1 MVIRDG
7 KTYASVPEVFSKD
20 FMRCFMLEIKKDS
33 TVYKVLT
40 VAIIVFG
47 VLLSGFHLYATIVGT
62 VTVMRQRVAHVTL
75 VLIIA
80 LFVNLQ
86 KKADAGKKVNILELI
101 ADFAVLGVS
110 VVSLVYLYMNDSQIV
125 FHLGNPSKLEIFL
138 GIALTLCVL
147 EMTRR
152 VIGPVM
158 PIIAIVALLYAKFGN
173 IFPGSLASKA
183 YSIKRIASYLL
194 LSDDGI
200 FGTPIGVSASTVILF
215 IIFGA
220 FLEATGAGETF
231 IHLAFSFFG
240 RVRGGPAK
248 VAVVGSA
255 LFGMINGS
263 AIANVVSTG
272 SLTIPLMKNVG
283 YQPEEA
289 GAVEAV
295 SSTGGQIMP
304 PIMGAAAFIMAQTLA
319 IPYMSVA
326 KAAVIPAVLYF
337 FMVFVSV
344 DLLAVKNGLK
354 GLPASELP
362 SAKKTLKE
370 GWFLLLP
377 ILLLLYMLIGMSLT
391 ASKAALYAIG
401 ICVVVSWFSKDKKMK
416 VKEIVMALVSAAKE
430 ICSVA
435 LACATAGVVIGMLG
449 LTGFGLKMSSL
460 LLQWSGCHLII
471 LMIFTA
477 IAGIILGMGLPTSGV
492 YIVLAVLAAPALIQM
507 GVPAI
512 AAHMF
517 VFYFGV
523 IAAITP
529 PVALASYAGAGIAK
543 ADASKTGWK
552 AVKIGMAGFILP
564 FMFVLNPAI
573 LMIGSTWQII
583 QVILTSIV
591 AIVALSVALNGIPFK
606 NPVARV
612 MFGAAAILLLDA
624 GTMTDVIGIVLVI
637 GGYFLGK
644 LMNKKAEGVK

>member
-1 MVIRDG
+1 MID
-7 KTYASVPEVFSKD
+7 
-20 FMRCFMLEIKKDS
+20 IKKGS
-33 TVYKVLT
+33 VFYKAMAG
-40 VAIIVFG
+40 AILVFG
-47 VLLSGFHLYATIVGT
+47 MLLSCFHLYATMTGT
-62 VTVMRQRVAHVTL
+62 VTVMRQRVVHVTL
-75 VLIIA
+75 VLTIA
-80 LFVNLQ
+80 LLINLQ
-86 KKADAGKKVNILELI
+86 KKIDGEKRIGIFELVADVVILAVSLI
-101 ADFAVLGVS
+101 
-110 VVSLVYLYMNDSQIV
+110 SLVYLYVNDAQIV
-125 FHLGNPSKLEIFL
+125 FHLGNPTKFEVFL
-138 GIALTLCVL
+138 GVALTLAVL

-152 VIGPVM
+152 AIGPVM
-158 PIIAIVALLYAKFGN
+158 PMIAVVALLYALFGN
-173 IFPGSLASKA
+173 HLPGSLACKG
-183 YSIKRIASYLL
+183 YSLKRIASYLL
-194 LSDDGI
+194 LSDDGL

-231 IHLAFSFFG
+231 IELAFSFFG

-326 KAAVIPAVLYF
+326 KAAIIPAVLYF
-337 FMVFVSV
+337 FMVFISV

-362 SAKKTLKE
+362 SAKKVLKE

-377 ILLLLYMLIGMSLT
+377 IIILLYMLIGLALT
-391 ASKAALYAIG
+391 ANKAALYAVG
-401 ICVVVSWFSKDKKMK
+401 ICIVVSWFSKDKKMK
-416 VKEIVMALVSAAKE
+416 LREIINALVAASKE

-435 LACATAGVVIGMLG
+435 LACATAGIVIGMLG

-460 LLQWSGCHLII
+460 LLEWSGGHLIV
-471 LMIFTA
+471 LMIYTA

-507 GVPAI
+507 DVPAI

-543 ADASKTGWK
+543 ADASKTGWN

-573 LMIGSTWQII
+573 LMIGEPLQII
-583 QVILTSIV
+583 QVVITSVV
-591 AIVALSVALNGIPFK
+591 AIVSLSMGLNGTPFK
-606 NPVARV
+606 NVVARV
-612 MFGAAAILLLDA
+612 LLGAAALLLLDSS
-624 GTMTDVIGIVLVI
+624 TLTDVIGLVMVVSGLAI
-637 GGYFLGK
+637 GK
-644 LMNKKAEGVK
+644 ISSKKVATTA